1 MEVTSSE
8 IFEIMKNVQIA
19 GDLTKIDDNSI
30 LSENGVDS
38 LDMANI
44 LLLLEERYSIKIP
57 DEDII
62 KLGSINAI
70 IEYLSNK

>member
-1 MEVTSSE
+1 MEVTRSD
-8 IFEIMKNVQIA
+8 IFEIIINVQIA
-19 GDLTKIDDNSI
+19 GNLERIDDNSI

-44 LLLLEERYSIKIP
+44 LLMMEEKYKIKIP
-57 DEDII
+57 DEDVE

-70 IEYLSNK
+70 IGYLSNK

>member
-1 MEVTSSE
+1 MEVTRSD
-8 IFEIMKNVQIA
+8 IFEIIINVQIA
-19 GDLTKIDDNSI
+19 GNLERIDDNSI

-44 LLLLEERYSIKIP
+44 LLMMEEKYNIKIP
-57 DEDII
+57 DEDIE
-62 KLGSINAI
+62 KLGSISAI

>member
-1 MEVTSSE
+1 MEVARSD
-8 IFEIMKNVQIA
+8 IFEIIKNVQVA
-19 GDLTKIDDNSI
+19 GNLTKIDDDSI

-44 LLLLEERYSIKIP
+44 LLMMEEKYNIKIL
-57 DEDII
+57 DEDIE